1 MPKIDAEKL
10 NRRAIFRKS
19 VWSTRLGF
27 GAKITLVALGDISQV
42 DGIELR
48 APAKAFHKI
57 SHMIGRDLSNVVRIV
72 DRLQKQKILLI
83 EPSECGYR
91 FEFHPENEMRQK
103 DSHVEA
109 AA

>member
-1 MPKIDAEKL
+1 
-10 NRRAIFRKS
+10 
-19 VWSTRLGF
+19 
-27 GAKITLVALGDISQV
+27 
-42 DGIELR
+42 
-48 APAKAFHKI
+48 
-57 SHMIGRDLSNVVRIV
+57 MIGRDLSNVVRIV

-83 EPSECGYR
+83 EPSEWGYR